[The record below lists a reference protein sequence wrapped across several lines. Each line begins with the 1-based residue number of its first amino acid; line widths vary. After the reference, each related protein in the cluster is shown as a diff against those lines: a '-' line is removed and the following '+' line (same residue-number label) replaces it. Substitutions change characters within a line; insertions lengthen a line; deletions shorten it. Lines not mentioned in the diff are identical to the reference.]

1 MMNKSAGGATA
12 KPFKTHHNE
21 LNMDLFLRIAPELFL
36 KELVVG
42 GLDRVYEIGR
52 QVRICSLL
60 SFFFYLPLPLLS
72 SHSYVP
78 FII

>member
-1 MMNKSAGGATA
+1 MRPSRLTYSRDERDFLEVQTPMMNKTAGGATA

-42 GLDRVYEIGR
+42 GLDRVCKYHSPS
-52 QVRICSLL
+52 IC
-60 SFFFYLPLPLLS
+60 
-72 SHSYVP
+72 
-78 FII
+78 ICTC

>member
-1 MMNKSAGGATA
+1 MMNKTAGGATA

-42 GLDRVYEIGR
+42 GLDRV
-52 QVRICSLL
+52 
-60 SFFFYLPLPLLS
+60 
-72 SHSYVP
+72 
-78 FII
+78 